1 VSASGWLEW
10 VTTAGGQCTQRR
22 IGNMVPATTPRMKI
36 QGSIGDSRLRQ
47 RCPDDAFILVYGYIF
62 L

>member
-1 VSASGWLEW
+1 M
-10 VTTAGGQCTQRR
+10 
-22 IGNMVPATTPRMKI
+22 NI

-62 L
+62 PII